1 MTPKY
6 HHYNLKRKS
15 VIKPYDG
22 LLSAYLIESM
32 GSSDALEMDNNERQA
47 ALYLLSD
54 TTRAIIEKVEA
65 SVNELHIINK
75 AEDID
80 SVGEYDATEAERLEN
95 LLVPAE

>member
-1 MTPKY
+1 M
-6 HHYNLKRKS
+6 N
-15 VIKPYDG
+15 IKIANIGNDIDDSMRELHG
-22 LLSAYLIESM
+22 IAALIESM